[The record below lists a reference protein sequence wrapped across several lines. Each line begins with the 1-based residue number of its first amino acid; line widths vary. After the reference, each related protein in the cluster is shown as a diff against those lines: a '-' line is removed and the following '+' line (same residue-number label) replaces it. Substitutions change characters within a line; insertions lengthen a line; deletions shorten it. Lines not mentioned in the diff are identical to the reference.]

1 MSKLVQG
8 YEVVIGFETHAQ
20 LSTQSK
26 IFSRAP
32 TAFGAEPNTQACAVD
47 MALPG
52 TLPVMNVGA
61 VERAIEFGLA
71 VNSHIAE
78 RSIFARKNYFYPDLP
93 KGYQIS
99 QFEIPVVQGGE
110 VSFFLGE
117 GKETVH
123 KTVRLVRAHLEE
135 DAGKSLHEDFIGQ
148 SGIDLNRAGT
158 PLLEIVTEPDMRSS
172 DEAVAYAKELHKI
185 VTWIGICDGN
195 MQEGSFRCDAN
206 VSVRKPGAE
215 LGTRREIKN
224 LNSFKFMQ
232 QAIDYEVRWQID
244 QLEDGHAI
252 EQATVLFDPD
262 TGETRAMRTKE
273 DAADY
278 RYFPDPDLPPLVIG
292 RDWVERVKA
301 EMAELPRVMAER
313 FVTQYSLPDYD
324 ATLLTQSKAAAAY
337 FETTSQACGQPKLVS
352 NWIMGEVSRR
362 LNTDD
367 VTFDKLPVSSA
378 QLAALIGRISD
389 NTISNNAAKQVL
401 DALWSEGIEGAHGTA
416 ADAARVDALIEAKG
430 LKQMNDSG
438 ELEKNIYDVLAA
450 NTKNVEEFKAGNTK
464 ALNGL
469 VGQIMKASKGKAN
482 PAQVN
487 EMLNQ
492 KLG

>member
-1 MSKLVQG
+1 MSAKLVQG

-47 MALPG
+47 LALPG
-52 TLPVMNVGA
+52 TLPVMNQGA
-61 VERAIEFGLA
+61 VERAIELGLA
-71 VNSHIAE
+71 VGAHVAE
-78 RSIFARKNYFYPDLP
+78 RSVFARKNYFYPDLP

-99 QFEIPVVQGGE
+99 QFEIPVVQGGAVE
-110 VSFFLGE
+110 FYLGDE
-117 GKETVH
+117 K

-158 PLLEIVTEPDMRSS
+158 PLLEIVTEPDIRSS
-172 DEAVAYAKELHKI
+172 EEAVAYAKELHKI

-206 VSVRKPGAE
+206 VSVRKPGQP

-232 QAIDYEVRWQID
+232 QAIDFEVRWQID
-244 QLEDGHAI
+244 QIEDGHAI
-252 EQATVLFDPD
+252 QQATVLFDPD

-292 RDWVERVKA
+292 RDWVERVKSQ
-301 EMAELPRVMAER
+301 MSELPRVMASR
-313 FVTQYSLPDYD
+313 FVSDYGLPDYD
-324 ATLLTQSKAAAAY
+324 ATTLTQSKAMAAY
-337 FETTSQACGQPKLVS
+337 FEAVAQACQQPKLAS
-352 NWIMGEVSRR
+352 NWLMGEVSRR
-362 LNTDD
+362 LNAGEGSIEAC
-367 VTFDKLPVSSA
+367 PVSAA
-378 QLAALIGRISD
+378 QLAALLSRIAD
-389 NTISNNAAKQVL
+389 GTISNNAGKQVF
-401 DALWSEGIEGAHGTA
+401 DALWKGEGE
-416 ADAARVDALIEAKG
+416 VDALIEAKG
-430 LKQMNDSG
+430 LKQMNDSHA
-438 ELEKNIYDVLAA
+438 LEKIIDEVLAA
-450 NTKNVEEFKAGNTK
+450 NADNVAQYKAGKEK
-464 ALNGL
+464 AFNAL
-469 VGQIMKASKGKAN
+469 VGQVMKASKGKAN
-482 PAQVN
+482 PQQVN
-487 EMLNQ
+487 EALKA
-492 KLG
+492 KLAG